1 MTVTPQDDS
10 EFGDYIPEVE
20 GIAPEA
26 VEQATEDS
34 ETEGESAEPTNDEVE
49 DDGAQE
55 QVVEEDLDHFTVT
68 IDGAEVEVTLD
79 ELRNGYLRQSDYT
92 RKTQSVAA
100 ERQRLAN
107 LAQLE
112 QWLEADPAGTIAAL
126 QKAFAVSAESDDEE
140 PDPIQERLKAHDA
153 FIQRQEAAAREA
165 QIVGEAQAALTAVQ
179 LPEAK
184 YTPSAGPNAGI
195 VLKGPEALLQFAVDN
210 QIGNLT
216 VAARLL
222 RSEQKPPPQV
232 TAKKVATTEQKR
244 AAAVVEGGR
253 TKAPATT
260 APAKAKKPTL
270 REAWEA
276 AKAAQST

>member
-10 EFGDYIPEVE
+10 EFGASSDEVE
-20 GIAPEA
+20 VEQTTEVPEA
-26 VEQATEDS
+26 
-34 ETEGESAEPTNDEVE
+34 EGESAELTNDEVE
-49 DDGAQE
+49 DDGAGAEGSEE
-55 QVVEEDLDHFTVT
+55 QAVEDDSPRFTVT

-92 RKTQSVAA
+92 RKTQGVAA

-112 QWLEADPAGTIAAL
+112 QWLETDPAGTIAAL
-126 QKAFAVSAESDDEE
+126 QKAFGVTTAEAEE
-140 PDPIQERLKAHDA
+140 VEVDPVEERLRAHDA

-165 QIVGEAQAALTAVQ
+165 QVVGEATSALSAAQ
-179 LPEAK
+179 IPEAK
-184 YTPSAGPNAGI
+184 YTPDAGPNAGI
-195 VLKGPEALLQFAVDN
+195 VLSGPEALLQFAIDN

-222 RSEQKPPPQV
+222 RSEQKPAPQV
-232 TAKKVATTEQKR
+232 KAGAAEVTERKR

-253 TKAPATT
+253 SKAPATT
-260 APAKAKKPTL
+260 APAKPKRMSL
-270 REAWEA
+270 REAYEA
-276 AKAAQST
+276 AKAAQS